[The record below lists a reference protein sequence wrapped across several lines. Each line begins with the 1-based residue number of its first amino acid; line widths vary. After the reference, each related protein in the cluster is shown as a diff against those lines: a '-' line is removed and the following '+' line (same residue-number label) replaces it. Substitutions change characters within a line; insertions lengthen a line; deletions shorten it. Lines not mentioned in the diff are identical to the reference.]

1 MGIRTYPFGIVDD
14 IKEAKQRKHDAL
26 LASWGKAVAQIIAD
40 PNVDFTPDNDGL
52 NDTTILTPSVSLLEY
67 TPESWTV
74 KIIDPQGNDFYTWN
88 GEGALPATLTWNGKS
103 ESGEV
108 AFSRDTYMAKV
119 IVVPDEADRTRTGQD
134 TVEAESSID
143 TGILFQEIIPQ
154 KEWKIVVNTIYFDPD
169 KPTFDEIT
177 PEQIQSNKDTLDSVA
192 RQISEHGSVK
202 VVVEGYA
209 NNVSNT
215 EEENV
220 NELIPLSQARAEAI
234 MAQLVERG
242 LEAKNLSAKGFGG
255 ANPLAAWE
263 DHAAWWKNR
272 RVEFRVIAQ

>member
-1 MGIRTYPFGIVDD
+1 M
-14 IKEAKQRKHDAL
+14 
-26 LASWGKAVAQIIAD
+26 
-40 PNVDFTPDNDGL
+40 
-52 NDTTILTPSVSLLEY
+52 
-67 TPESWTV
+67 
-74 KIIDPQGNDFYTWN
+74 
-88 GEGALPATLTWNGKS
+88 
-103 ESGEV
+103 
-108 AFSRDTYMAKV
+108 
-119 IVVPDEADRTRTGQD
+119 
-134 TVEAESSID
+134 
-143 TGILFQEIIPQ
+143 
-154 KEWKIVVNTIYFDPD
+154 D

-177 PEQIQSNKDTLDSVA
+177 PEQIQSNKNTLDSVA

>member
-1 MGIRTYPFGIVDD
+1 M
-14 IKEAKQRKHDAL
+14 
-26 LASWGKAVAQIIAD
+26 
-40 PNVDFTPDNDGL
+40 
-52 NDTTILTPSVSLLEY
+52 
-67 TPESWTV
+67 
-74 KIIDPQGNDFYTWN
+74 
-88 GEGALPATLTWNGKS
+88 PATLTWDGKS

-134 TVEAESSID
+134 TVEAETTID
-143 TGILFQEIIPQ
+143 TGILFQEIIPKQ
-154 KEWKIVVNTIYFDPD
+154 EWKIVVNTIYFDPD

-177 PEQIQSNKDTLDSVA
+177 PEQIQSNKDTLDSVY

-234 MAQLVERG
+234 MSQLIERG
-242 LEAKNLSAKGFGG
+242 LDANNLSAKGFGG
-255 ANPLAAWE
+255 ASPLAAWE
-263 DHAAWWKNR
+263 DHANWWKNR